1 MKFRLNNKYVRWG
14 LTAFLVIVASTC
26 FYYFIFHAA
35 NIREAFSKLTNI
47 LMPVLFALILAYL
60 LTPILNYMELHILT
74 PLANRLKLKDTPK
87 RNSFIR
93 AIGIILTVCLFF
105 TLVYV
110 LCAMM
115 LSQIVPSIQ
124 NIVYNFDSYI
134 NNFTTWLTRLLED
147 NPELGTYATNLVNKY
162 SFELET
168 WLDESVFDKTSQF
181 LMSFSLSIISIIGV
195 LWDFIIGFVISIYL
209 MASKETFAGQS
220 KKIVYAIFE
229 RDTANTII
237 TNFRFT
243 HKTFIGFISGKI
255 LDSIIIG
262 LLCFIGNTLMGTPYA
277 VLISVVI
284 GVTNVIPF
292 FGPFIGAIPCTILIF
307 VMDPMHPLNCLYF
320 VIFIF
325 ILQQFDG
332 NVLGPKILGD
342 STGLTG
348 FWVIFSIT
356 LFGGLLGVVGMIIG
370 VPLFAVIYAAIKS
383 LVNTSLKK
391 KNLPEDIDLY
401 INVGSVDD
409 EGFHEYI
416 PDYMIK
422 KEKTNKNKSVLI
434 KGKDERE
441 EEGSTNKS
449 QSKK

>member
-1 MKFRLNNKYVRWG
+1 MKFKLNNKYVRWG
-14 LTAFLVIVASTC
+14 LTAFLVIVASIC
-26 FYYFIFHAA
+26 FYYLIFHGAD
-35 NIREAFSKLTNI
+35 IRAGVNVLIEI
-47 LMPVLFALILAYL
+47 LMPVVFAVVLAYL
-60 LTPILNYMELHILT
+60 LTPVLNYLEQHLLIPM
-74 PLANRLKLKDTPK
+74 ANRLKLKDTPK
-87 RNSFIR
+87 RNSVIR
-93 AIGIILTVCLFF
+93 GVAIILTVFLFF

-124 NIVYNFDSYI
+124 NIVSNFDSYLD
-134 NNFTTWLTRLLED
+134 NFTNWLYRLLED
-147 NPELGTYATNLVNKY
+147 NPNLGTYATNMVNKY
-162 SFELET
+162 SVELET
-168 WLDESVFDKTSQF
+168 WLNETVFTKTSQF
-181 LMSFSLSIISIIGV
+181 IMSFSLSIISVLGV

-209 MASKETFAGQS
+209 MASKEKFAGQA
-220 KKIVYAIFE
+220 KKIAYAMFE
-229 RDTANTII
+229 RDTANTVVS
-237 TNFRFT
+237 NFRFT
-243 HKTFIGFISGKI
+243 HKTFISFISGKI

-262 LLCFIGNTLMGTPYA
+262 LLCFIGTTLMNTPYA

-292 FGPFIGAIPCTILIF
+292 FGPFIGAIPCTVLIF

-348 FWVIFSIT
+348 FWVIFAIT
-356 LFGGLLGVVGMIIG
+356 LFGGLMGVVGMIIG

-383 LVNTSLKK
+383 LVNAALKK
-391 KNLPEDIDLY
+391 KDMPDDIDLY
-401 INVGSVDD
+401 VNLGSVDD

-416 PDYMIK
+416 PNYKQKEEKATEKKRSIIK
-422 KEKTNKNKSVLI
+422 RKETGNERS
-434 KGKDERE
+434 GK
-441 EEGSTNKS
+441 
-449 QSKK
+449 